1 MKKLLLTITCLSCV
15 NITAQPKFLKK
26 QIELLNQE
34 LSLSSQA
41 QNPTTKLLVL
51 WDQVFKKEGI
61 TKDEAI
67 IKEVANLSGRALES
81 DQMRLRLLVLKN
93 ALKVKLLGD
102 DFPAFADSW
111 SRETFLSYYS
121 LKENYSE
128 FLPDLIG
135 KSQNFSVQ
143 NEFQKSLARDEWS
156 GRDIKNLINFE
167 PRYSWGFFKYRNE
180 PTLYMFCRHN
190 REHPCLMVMKDKNG
204 RLVREANG
212 QVWSQ
217 PKLALSGRGLPSH
230 QVNGHTP
237 QGVYLINSVMPSADQ
252 QKVFG
257 KYRRLKL
264 DFVESS
270 RREKKLLRFI
280 PDSLQKYSWWRE
292 NVVAR
297 DVGRILLRIHG
308 TGLINDDPASSWYP
322 FYPTSGCVASR
333 ENTYDGVTYKDQ
345 RLLLDTMMNASGL
358 RAQYANET
366 SLTGLL
372 YVVNIDSKE
381 EAVTLE
387 EIAEHL

>member
-1 MKKLLLTITCLSCV
+1 
-15 NITAQPKFLKK
+15 
-26 QIELLNQE
+26 
-34 LSLSSQA
+34 
-41 QNPTTKLLVL
+41 
-51 WDQVFKKEGI
+51 
-61 TKDEAI
+61 
-67 IKEVANLSGRALES
+67 
-81 DQMRLRLLVLKN
+81 
-93 ALKVKLLGD
+93 
-102 DFPAFADSW
+102 
-111 SRETFLSYYS
+111 
-121 LKENYSE
+121 
-128 FLPDLIG
+128 
-135 KSQNFSVQ
+135 
-143 NEFQKSLARDEWS
+143 
-156 GRDIKNLINFE
+156 
-167 PRYSWGFFKYRNE
+167 
-180 PTLYMFCRHN
+180 
-190 REHPCLMVMKDKNG
+190 MVMKDKNG